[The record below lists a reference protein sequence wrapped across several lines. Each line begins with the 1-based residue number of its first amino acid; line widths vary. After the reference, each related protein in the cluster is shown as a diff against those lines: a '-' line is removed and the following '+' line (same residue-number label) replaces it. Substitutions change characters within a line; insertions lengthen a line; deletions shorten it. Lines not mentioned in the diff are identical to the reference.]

1 MKKKTFHLV
10 LIKPSH
16 YDDDGYVIQW
26 MRSSIPSN
34 SLAALFGL
42 AQDCSSR
49 KVLGDDVEIVLS
61 VYDET
66 NTRTRVK
73 QISDRINKS
82 GGKGLVALVGVQT
95 NQYPRAVDI
104 ARQFLAEGLPVCI
117 GGFHVS
123 GCLSMLPEVPADL
136 QEAMDE
142 GISLFAG
149 EVEEGR
155 FGSLLLEAYSGKLK
169 PLYNYMD
176 DLPNMEGEPVPFLPA
191 EKIKK
196 TAGLRASF
204 DAGRGCPFLCSF
216 CTIINVQGHK
226 SRYRS
231 ADDVEEIMRANVA
244 QGIENFFISDDDF
257 ARNRNWEAIF
267 DRLIKLREEEGLS
280 LRFVIQ
286 VDTMCHKIPRF
297 IAKAARAGVT
307 RVFIGMESIN
317 PDALKGAK
325 KKQNRITEYNVML
338 DAWHKAGALTY
349 AGYILGF
356 PTDTPESILRDIKTI
371 QEEIHI
377 DIMEFFILTPLPGS
391 EDHQTLHNKGVKMAT
406 DMNEY
411 DVVHVTTAH
420 AIMTDQEWLD
430 IYHQAWEA
438 YYTPEHVEKVIRRSK
453 GWGFST
459 REMMLKL
466 LSFYACA
473 KIEKVHPLE
482 GGFIRLK
489 FRKDRRPGMPLENP
503 LIFYPRY
510 LGETLVKVVEY
521 FRLVSSYK
529 KIVRKVDQ
537 EPPTAPNIATISPAA
552 QDENLTVLSTWQG
565 KEPEKVL
572 VKKEDKVLT

>member
-1 MKKKTFHLV
+1 MKEKTFHLI

-26 MRSSIPSN
+26 LRSSIPSN
-34 SLAALFGL
+34 SLAALYGM
-42 AQDCSSR
+42 AQDCSRR
-49 KVLGDDVEIVLS
+49 KVLGDGVEIVLS

-66 NTRTRVK
+66 NTRIRVK
-73 QISDRINKS
+73 EICERINKS
-82 GGKGLVALVGVQT
+82 GSKGLVGLVGVQT

-104 ARQFLAEGLPVCI
+104 ARQFLSEGVPVCI

-123 GCLSMLPEVPADL
+123 GCLSMLPGVPADL

-155 FGSLLLEAYSGKLK
+155 LGSLLQEAYSGKMK

-176 DLPNMEGEPVPFLPA
+176 DLPNMEGEPVPYLPV

-297 IAKAARAGVT
+297 IDKAARAGVT

-325 KKQNRITEYNVML
+325 KKQNRIAEYNVML

-371 QEEIHI
+371 QEKISI
-377 DIMEFFILTPLPGS
+377 DVMEFFILTPLPGS
-391 EDHQTLHNKGVKMAT
+391 EDHQTLYKKGVKMAT

-420 AIMTDQEWLD
+420 ATMTDREWLD

-438 YYTPEHVEKVIRRSK
+438 YYTPEHVEKVIRRAK

-466 LSFYACA
+466 LSFYGCA

-489 FRKDRRPGMPLENP
+489 FRRDRRPGKPIENS
-503 LIFYPRY
+503 LVFYPRY
-510 LGETLVKVVEY
+510 LGETLKKVVQY
-521 FRLVSSYK
+521 FWMVRQYK

-537 EPPTAPNIATISPAA
+537 EPSMPPEELKVLPV
-552 QDENLTVLSTWQG
+552 QDEDQ
-565 KEPEKVL
+565 KVHPPWEGTDPRNIL
-572 VKKEDKVLT
+572 DKKEDKVLT